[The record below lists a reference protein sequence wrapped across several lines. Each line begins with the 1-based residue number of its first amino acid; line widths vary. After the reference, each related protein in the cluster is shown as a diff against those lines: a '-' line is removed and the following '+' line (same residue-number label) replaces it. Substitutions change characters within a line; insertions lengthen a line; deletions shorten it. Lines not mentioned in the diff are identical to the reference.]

1 MFEFLS
7 SPFGLVAVGL
17 GVLAVA
23 VLALCLW
30 ITTLDRRMRGMADG
44 LEAERRKV
52 AEMQM
57 VIGRRNNA
65 ARSYGRRGAPAGA
78 PVPAQGHPMGAAPAQ
93 AMGAAPAPGAPVPGP
108 GGAAPTARGVA
119 PSPEAAM
126 AGVPARGAASRPAT
140 QGAPAPSAPVQPG
153 APRPRHP
160 QGRMPQGTA
169 AQGAAPAPR
178 PTAGG
183 ATRRRGGGW
192 APQQATP
199 AADQAVDAWVQAGA
213 GAQQAI
219 VMPDKKMSRK
229 ARREAER
236 AFAARAAAELEARQ
250 ARRAQ
255 EVAVPRGTPR
265 AGTPRPAQRERR
277 PYGAP
282 APAPGPGAPAAAAPA
297 SGAPEAFG
305 RGRHAR

>member
-23 VLALCLW
+23 VLALCFW

-65 ARSYGRRGAPAGA
+65 ARSYGGGRGRAAAPAGA
-78 PVPAQGHPMGAAPAQ
+78 ETPRAAAPVDRGGYPVGARPGAAPAGRQAPAAGPAPRGAAPAAQPAPGVPAQGD
-93 AMGAAPAPGAPVPGP
+93 V
-108 GGAAPTARGVA
+108 
-119 PSPEAAM
+119 E
-126 AGVPARGAASRPAT
+126 
-140 QGAPAPSAPVQPG
+140 
-153 APRPRHP
+153 
-160 QGRMPQGTA
+160 
-169 AQGAAPAPR
+169 
-178 PTAGG
+178 
-183 ATRRRGGGW
+183 
-192 APQQATP
+192 
-199 AADQAVDAWVQAGA
+199 AWVQGSMM
-213 GAQQAI
+213 GQQPI
-219 VMPDKKMSRK
+219 VIPDKKMSRK

-236 AFAARAAAELEARQ
+236 AFAARAAAELEARA

-255 EVAVPRGTPR
+255 EAAAAQRAGAAAPRGVHPYGSAVPTGRPAAAGVRPMRGTAVPR
-265 AGTPRPAQRERR
+265 
-277 PYGAP
+277 
-282 APAPGPGAPAAAAPA
+282 AAAPA
-297 SGAPEAFG
+297 TGVPVNPAGAVAPG

>member
-23 VLALCLW
+23 VLALCFW

-65 ARSYGRRGAPAGA
+65 ARSYGGGRNRTAAQAPVAAPAREA
-78 PVPAQGHPMGAAPAQ
+78 ASAAAQAAPAQ
-93 AMGAAPAPGAPVPGP
+93 PAPAP
-108 GGAAPTARGVA
+108 AA
-119 PSPEAAM
+119 AA
-126 AGVPARGAASRPAT
+126 
-140 QGAPAPSAPVQPG
+140 
-153 APRPRHP
+153 APRPARAP
-160 QGRMPQGTA
+160 Q
-169 AQGAAPAPR
+169 PAPR
-178 PTAGG
+178 PA
-183 ATRRRGGGW
+183 AQPSV
-192 APQQATP
+192 APGVPPQAE
-199 AADQAVDAWVQAGA
+199 VEAWVQGGVALG
-213 GAQQAI
+213 QQPI
-219 VMPDKKMSRK
+219 IMPDKKMSRK
-229 ARREAER
+229 ARRDAER

-255 EVAVPRGTPR
+255 EAAAVQR
-265 AGTPRPAQRERR
+265 AAAQPGAR

-282 APAPGPGAPAAAAPA
+282 ASAAARPMGNNVRPMRGNAVPRGAARPTAPATGVPVAPVAPA
-297 SGAPEAFG
+297 G

>member
-23 VLALCLW
+23 VLALCFW

-65 ARSYGRRGAPAGA
+65 ARSYGGGRGRAAAPAGA
-78 PVPAQGHPMGAAPAQ
+78 EAPRAAAPVDRGGYPVGAQAGAGPAGRPAGVGGTAPRGAAPAAQPAPGVPAQGD
-93 AMGAAPAPGAPVPGP
+93 V
-108 GGAAPTARGVA
+108 
-119 PSPEAAM
+119 E
-126 AGVPARGAASRPAT
+126 
-140 QGAPAPSAPVQPG
+140 
-153 APRPRHP
+153 
-160 QGRMPQGTA
+160 
-169 AQGAAPAPR
+169 
-178 PTAGG
+178 
-183 ATRRRGGGW
+183 
-192 APQQATP
+192 
-199 AADQAVDAWVQAGA
+199 AWVQGSMM
-213 GAQQAI
+213 GQQPI
-219 VMPDKKMSRK
+219 VIPDKKMSRK

-236 AFAARAAAELEARQ
+236 AFAARAAAELEARA

-255 EVAVPRGTPR
+255 EAAAAQRVGAAAPRGAHPYGGAVPTGRPAAAGVRPMRGTAVPR
-265 AGTPRPAQRERR
+265 
-277 PYGAP
+277 
-282 APAPGPGAPAAAAPA
+282 AAAPA
-297 SGAPEAFG
+297 TGVPVNPAGAVAPG